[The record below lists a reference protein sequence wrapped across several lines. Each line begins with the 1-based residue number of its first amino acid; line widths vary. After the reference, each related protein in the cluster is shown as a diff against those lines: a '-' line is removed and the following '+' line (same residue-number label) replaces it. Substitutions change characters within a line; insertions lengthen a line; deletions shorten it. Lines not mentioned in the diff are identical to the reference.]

1 MYEGSIYIDTRFH
14 ASFIYVLH
22 RWYLHCVKSVCV
34 RSFSGS
40 YFPAFRLNTERYG
53 LCGNIRTRKSLRT
66 FFTQCCKTVIQN
78 IGKLPVKQPQWNAFL
93 GKLHTEDSRIY
104 SWEFFDIFR
113 LSLFKPLSTIFAKW
127 PNTLKQFVAYLL
139 TNCFSVFGHFVGL
152 ALKSIR
158 TRKYSYFWK
167 LFTKNNP
174 VILLI
179 PLSNHIA

>member
-1 MYEGSIYIDTRFH
+1 MQVLYMFYIGD
-14 ASFIYVLH
+14 
-22 RWYLHCVKSVCV
+22 LHCVKSVCV

-113 LSLFKPLSTIFAKW
+113 LSLCKPLSTIFAKW

-179 PLSNHIA
+179 SLSNHIA